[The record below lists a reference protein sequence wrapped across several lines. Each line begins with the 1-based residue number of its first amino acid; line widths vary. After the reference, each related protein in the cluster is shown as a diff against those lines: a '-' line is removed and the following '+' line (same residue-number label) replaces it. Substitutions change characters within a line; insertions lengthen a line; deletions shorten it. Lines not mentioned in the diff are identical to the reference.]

1 MTGLLHVD
9 NVMLMQ
15 KKKNLMEEGK
25 SYYYNL
31 GFTDGE
37 DVLLIT
43 AGQLGDNM
51 VVGKKYNL
59 RLDFLDKK
67 LKLRGQEESML
78 DSDIAKAGLD
88 GKQKK

>member
-9 NVMLMQ
+9 NVLLMQ

-43 AGQLGDNM
+43 AGALGDTM
-51 VVGKKYNL
+51 TVGKKYNL

-67 LKLRGQEESML
+67 LKLRGAEESTL
-78 DSDIAKAGLD
+78 DSDVARAGLD
-88 GKQKK
+88 SKQKK